1 MRSLILTACL
11 SFGWAAAMVAGAPDA
26 SAQEITS
33 VAPTSLVRGTS
44 TQVILRGTDLDLLT
58 GVSID
63 GTGVGLGELVV
74 DSATQA
80 RVVVQVG
87 DRAATGDRSLQFEG
101 GTAPELA
108 NALSIT
114 AGAVQVLALTPT
126 DGSRGQTLA
135 ATLRGRNLD
144 DVTSISLG
152 DGVTTS
158 AFNATSPVDATFQL
172 VVTAAAVSG
181 PRTLSLTSS
190 RGTSTVEAAFD
201 VAGGP
206 VTIGRVTPST
216 VVRGEQNTVTVSGE
230 NIDRVRSVD
239 FGPRIV
245 VESWTPTSPTQGRAV
260 VLVQAEA
267 AAGPRSVRVE
277 SDTES
282 GSLNAAVTV
291 TRGSIRG
298 NRVLPD
304 LIRQGQSLVI
314 TIEGENLDG
323 ATAVTAGAG
332 LTVSGIEPGFPTALT
347 FTVDAALDASVGTR
361 DLVVTAPAG
370 TLTLEDALNVGERII
385 LPPRFL
391 LTDEVNVGSTDISTR
406 ASAGGVLENLGEDDE
421 VVTRGA
427 GAGDTD
433 LFRLVLVGDDGA
445 ETPWDA
451 PFTIEGGAQ
460 QRFVV
465 YFEPAFRASSGA
477 TWPLTVRAGESIGT
491 LSVTGRGTTQR
502 LFVDGAQ
509 ALQTLEVGSGASVA
523 LPQLR
528 TRLDSSLQSR
538 SVTISGIEVEL
549 DSGSSASDVDV
560 ELVRTTTGDDFFW
573 GFTEVQW
580 SLTDA
585 TAGVVSGRLLLTTS
599 ASTAATFV
607 VPFAITVGSGGG
619 GDTGNPDTDAGAD
632 AGEPDTGGS
641 DAGSDAATDTS
652 PAPDT
657 DVESDADAGVAD
669 AGPAD
674 GSSAAPD
681 SGSDGGGDGGGCSA
695 GRSGGV
701 DWTWALAL
709 AGLVSV
715 AGKRRRRDAGADVRS

>member
-1 MRSLILTACL
+1 
-11 SFGWAAAMVAGAPDA
+11 
-26 SAQEITS
+26 
-33 VAPTSLVRGTS
+33 
-44 TQVILRGTDLDLLT
+44 
-58 GVSID
+58 
-63 GTGVGLGELVV
+63 
-74 DSATQA
+74 
-80 RVVVQVG
+80 
-87 DRAATGDRSLQFEG
+87 
-101 GTAPELA
+101 
-108 NALSIT
+108 
-114 AGAVQVLALTPT
+114 
-126 DGSRGQTLA
+126 
-135 ATLRGRNLD
+135 
-144 DVTSISLG
+144 
-152 DGVTTS
+152 
-158 AFNATSPVDATFQL
+158 
-172 VVTAAAVSG
+172 
-181 PRTLSLTSS
+181 
-190 RGTSTVEAAFD
+190 
-201 VAGGP
+201 
-206 VTIGRVTPST
+206 
-216 VVRGEQNTVTVSGE
+216 
-230 NIDRVRSVD
+230 
-239 FGPRIV
+239 
-245 VESWTPTSPTQGRAV
+245 
-260 VLVQAEA
+260 
-267 AAGPRSVRVE
+267 
-277 SDTES
+277 
-282 GSLNAAVTV
+282 
-291 TRGSIRG
+291 
-298 NRVLPD
+298 
-304 LIRQGQSLVI
+304 
-314 TIEGENLDG
+314 
-323 ATAVTAGAG
+323 
-332 LTVSGIEPGFPTALT
+332 
-347 FTVDAALDASVGTR
+347 
-361 DLVVTAPAG
+361 
-370 TLTLEDALNVGERII
+370 
-385 LPPRFL
+385 
-391 LTDEVNVGSTDISTR
+391 
-406 ASAGGVLENLGEDDE
+406 VLENLGEDDE